1 MGKAK
6 CAALHIGQWMV
17 NRLIIL
23 LPHRQVYHFAFDE
36 CFLELSRIWP
46 NNDQQIILQ
55 GGANSPL
62 NVIFLVWTL
71 NKTLT
76 GRIIKLRA
84 WKMCVYGLY
93 REAHIVY
100 GYSEFITN
108 WVSNLSKAKTF
119 IIHKPEN
126 MVLMVANEQ
135 RERKKTAKNC
145 GSPKW
150 MVSDG
155 FWTNSVNLSS
165 VHCSLLVGLTACPQF
180 SGYVTFFCLEKP

>member
-1 MGKAK
+1 M
-6 CAALHIGQWMV
+6 
-17 NRLIIL
+17 
-23 LPHRQVYHFAFDE
+23 
-36 CFLELSRIWP
+36 
-46 NNDQQIILQ
+46 
-55 GGANSPL
+55 
-62 NVIFLVWTL
+62 VWTL

-108 WVSNLSKAKTF
+108 WVTNLSKAKTF
-119 IIHKPEN
+119 IIQKPEN

-155 FWTNSVNLSS
+155 FWTNSVNLSQ
-165 VHCSLLVGLTACPQF
+165 CSLLVHAHNLVATSHF
-180 SGYVTFFCLEKP
+180 SA